1 MGEKFQAGSRFVD
14 GLLIDETI
22 STIRDRKYISSEGIL
37 VVVCCISSESGFVL
51 QEPDIIGKGAEFT
64 ESQIND
70 MKNIVIK
77 YLDSYNIKKAGD
89 KTVITNYLRHKL
101 KDYIFKKTKKNPMIL
116 PVITEV

>member
-1 MGEKFQAGSRFVD
+1 MEKKFALIGKTLKHSYSPKIHSSLVGYNY
-14 GLLIDETI
+14 GLVELNEDKLQ
-22 STIRDRKYISSEGIL
+22 D
-37 VVVCCISSESGFVL
+37 FVL
-51 QEPDIIGKGAEFT
+51 SKEYAGYNVTIPYKKE
-64 ESQIND
+64 
-70 MKNIVIK
+70 VIK